1 MLLTQLLK
9 ASFQSQRMQEHSVH
23 DTENRAVRADAER
36 QREHGNESKAGTAR
50 FDKTRRLNRLEQ
62 FSSCMN
68 LHLYKGC
75 EIKVAFDVTVY
86 LHLKFEIPLQHNE
99 AIASAKRRGASASR
113 FRNNAG
119 SISSNSI
126 SHSLPSTSTASTL
139 AKSSRSGIKAT
150 MC

>member
-62 FSSCMN
+62 FSSRMN

-75 EIKVAFDVTVY
+75 EIKVAFDLERSVVGNLSKSTTTETNK
-86 LHLKFEIPLQHNE
+86 HP
-99 AIASAKRRGASASR
+99 ASIT
-113 FRNNAG
+113 FAG
-119 SISSNSI
+119 WFVHSQICRQISGEVFK
-126 SHSLPSTSTASTL
+126 TSSPPP
-139 AKSSRSGIKAT
+139 RSPEPVVN
-150 MC
+150 